1 MKIPDKLLNMEESKF
16 ITNGPIRSFYN
27 ELVENLTEC
36 SAFKINVAF
45 ITYGG
50 LQVLLETL
58 KELEARKIP
67 GEILTTTYKEMTT
80 PSVLERLAKFSNIK
94 LKIYVPP
101 TKDDGFHAKGYL
113 FQKNNFSQNGQKEKW
128 TVIIGSSN
136 ITGRALKTNVEWNVL
151 QSEDC
156 GELQEPG
163 VFTKDVLQEFET
175 LWKSPWSKE
184 YSDEFL
190 ISYRDYLAKIK
201 SAQKEYEAKLGART
215 FFQYEK
221 TQVIQPNEMQQ
232 EAIVKLDRL
241 RKTGAKKALAIAAT
255 GSGKTYMSVFDALQV
270 KPRHLL
276 FVVHREDIL
285 KKAKESFDRICS
297 ATEKDYSSGFFTGNQ
312 KDKNSKYL
320 FATRDTL
327 IRHYKEFPKD
337 AFDYIV
343 LDEAHH
349 ASSPSYAEILN
360 YFTPDFLLGLTATP
374 ERSDNGDIYQIFDN
388 NVAVEI
394 RLRQAL
400 AYNLVCPF
408 HYFGITDAEGIDY
421 SKITAEPGT
430 SEYLE
435 QISSMLMISR
445 RVDYII
451 EKMQFY
457 GHDGTKA
464 KVLGFCATVKH
475 AEYMA
480 DEFNKRLSKNGEK
493 VAVALSGNDAVET
506 REKYAKLLEDESSSI
521 QYIFSVDIFNEGI
534 DIPSVNTVLLL
545 RPTESSIIFIQQL
558 GRGLRKLPDKEFV
571 TVLDFIGNY
580 KKSFLMAIALNGK
593 QNFDRDSLKVE
604 VADDF
609 ADLPNGT
616 YIHMDRIAKEQI
628 LRQLEA
634 EKFMSM
640 KYMKESYLSF
650 KHICGGK
657 VPHLVDYL
665 KHDGSVDPIIFT
677 QFSPNYKTYFEFAAA
692 MEKETHPEL
701 SLMNED
707 ESFKQIMW
715 LLSFYSP
722 AKRAQE
728 WIVAKSV
735 FDTENYSASL
745 SDILENA
752 KKYLDFASEKSFIH
766 SCKTLSG
773 TYFDSSE
780 LKRYEKAL
788 FNFDGENIS
797 FNKNMVELLRTSQF
811 AYEMK
816 SWLEDLIQYNLLRY
830 ENEFGS
836 ADYSENETLPF
847 LKLYHE
853 YTMRDTAL
861 LCNYTKIH
869 SSFRGQ
875 GLLTSAKPDYFLFV
889 NLHKNADV
897 KDSIN
902 YADKFITPEHFQ
914 WQSPN
919 STTQGSEVGQ
929 NLIFNEKRHI
939 RLHLF
944 VRKFEKVENVT
955 QPFVYLGQVSTFSDT
970 AEGEKPITMRFALHN
985 RVPDE
990 LYHDFITRTDKMGK
1004 EEN

>member
-1 MKIPDKLLNMEESKF
+1 MEEAKF
-16 ITNGPIRSFYN
+16 ITNGPVRSFYN
-27 ELVENLTEC
+27 ELVENLLSC
-36 SAFKINVAF
+36 SQFKISVAF

-58 KELEARKIP
+58 KELEEHNVH
-67 GEILTTTYKEMTT
+67 GEILTTAYKEMTT
-80 PSVLERLAKFSNIK
+80 PQVLERLAKFSNIH

-113 FQKNNFSQNGQKEKW
+113 FQKNDFVQSDKENW

-163 VFTKDVLQEFET
+163 IFTKDVLQEFET
-175 LWKSPWSKE
+175 LWKSPWAKE

-201 SAQKEYEAKLGART
+201 SAEKEYAAKFGAKN
-215 FFQYEK
+215 FFQYQE
-221 TQVIQPNEMQQ
+221 TEVIQPNEMQQ
-232 EAIVKLDRL
+232 EAIVKLDHL
-241 RKTGAKKALAIAAT
+241 RKAGAKKALAIAAT

-270 KPRHLL
+270 KPEHLL

-285 KKAKESFDRICS
+285 KKAKESFDRICA
-297 ATEKDYSSGFFTGNQ
+297 ATQKNYSSGFFTGNQ
-312 KDKNSKYL
+312 KDKNCTYL

-327 IRHYKEFPKD
+327 SRHYKEFSKN

-349 ASSPSYAEILN
+349 ATSQSYKEILD

-374 ERSDNGDIYQIFDN
+374 ERSDSGDIYSVFDN

-400 AYNLVCPF
+400 SYNLVCPF
-408 HYFGITDAEGIDY
+408 HYFGIVDAEGIDY

-435 QISSMLMISR
+435 QISKMLMISR

-457 GHDGTKA
+457 GHDGQKSKT
-464 KVLGFCATVKH
+464 LGFCATVEH
-475 AEYMA
+475 ANYMA
-480 DEFNKRLSKNGEK
+480 DEFNKRLLKNGEK
-493 VAVALSGNDAVET
+493 VAIALSGNAKVEV
-506 REKYAKLLEDESSSI
+506 REKYAKMLEEENSSI

-593 QNFDRDSLKVE
+593 ENVEKDSLKVE
-604 VADDF
+604 VANDF

-616 YIHMDRIAKEQI
+616 YIHMDKITKEQI
-628 LRQLEA
+628 LRQLET

-640 KYMKESYLSF
+640 KYMRESYLSF

-657 VPHLVDYL
+657 IPHLVDYL
-665 KHDGSVDPIIFT
+665 KHDGSVDPIRFT
-677 QFSPNYKTYFEFAAA
+677 IFSPNYKTYFDFVANI
-692 MEKETHPEL
+692 EKETHPEFL
-701 SLMNED
+701 LMNGD
-707 ESFKQIMW
+707 ERFKQISL

-728 WIVAKSV
+728 WIAAKSV
-735 FDTENYSASL
+735 FDSENYSA
-745 SDILENA
+745 DISSILTEA
-752 KKYLDFASEKSFIH
+752 KKYLDFVDEK
-766 SCKTLSG
+766 
-773 TYFDSSE
+773 
-780 LKRYEKAL
+780 
-788 FNFDGENIS
+788 NFCS
-797 FNKNMVELLRTSQF
+797 
-811 AYEMK
+811 
-816 SWLEDLIQYNLLRY
+816 
-830 ENEFGS
+830 
-836 ADYSENETLPF
+836 
-847 LKLYHE
+847 
-853 YTMRDTAL
+853 
-861 LCNYTKIH
+861 
-869 SSFRGQ
+869 
-875 GLLTSAKPDYFLFV
+875 
-889 NLHKNADV
+889 
-897 KDSIN
+897 
-902 YADKFITPEHFQ
+902 
-914 WQSPN
+914 
-919 STTQGSEVGQ
+919 
-929 NLIFNEKRHI
+929 
-939 RLHLF
+939 F
-944 VRKFEKVENVT
+944 VRNAFRNI
-955 QPFVYLGQVSTFSDT
+955 F
-970 AEGEKPITMRFALHN
+970 
-985 RVPDE
+985 
-990 LYHDFITRTDKMGK
+990 
-1004 EEN
+1004 